1 MNNINDIRPYLKGEK
16 FSDQLYVRYNDKFPV
31 TARWD
36 AIAPKLKNKK
46 VIHVGCIDHV
56 PLLKE
61 RFNSG
66 EWFHQQITDIS
77 SKCVGID
84 INAEGVDYVKKEFGT
99 DNVYCLDITKDPI
112 DILKNEDYDVI
123 ILGEVLEHI
132 DNPVEFLST
141 IRERCQNVEQIIIT
155 VPHII
160 SRDRLR
166 DARKGLEII
175 NSDHRYW
182 FTAYT
187 LAKIMTQAGIYITG
201 IQFAN
206 LVKFTL
212 WEKFVYKI
220 RMFLGR
226 KHIYPFY
233 YYRSLIAT
241 GNLHTE

>member
-1 MNNINDIRPYLKGEK
+1 MKNINEIRPYLKGEK
-16 FSDQLYVRYNDKFPV
+16 FSDQLRVRYNNKFPV

-36 AIAPKLKNKK
+36 AIAPKLKDKK

-61 RFNSG
+61 RFISG
-66 EWFHQQITDIS
+66 EWLHQQITDIS

-99 DNVYCLDITKDPI
+99 DNVYCLDITKDPL

-141 IRERCQNVEQIIIT
+141 IRQRCQNVEQIIIT

-160 SRDRLR
+160 SRDRLQ
-166 DARKGLEII
+166 DAHKGLEII

-187 LAKIMTQAGIYITG
+187 LAKIMTQAGIFLTE
-201 IQFAN
+201 IQYAN
-206 LVKFTL
+206 LVKLNLAERF
-212 WEKFVYKI
+212 FFKI
-220 RMFLGR
+220 RKILR
-226 KHIYPFY
+226 KQHSFPFY
-233 YYRSLIAT
+233 YYRNLIAT
-241 GNLHTE
+241 GKLHVE